1 MESRKPDTTL
11 VGRFRR
17 LPFGVR
23 FALAIAF
30 ILCVIFVRHAL
41 QPTVGY

>member
-1 MESRKPDTTL
+1 MESRKSGTTL

-30 ILCVIFVRHAL
+30 ILCVIFIRHAI